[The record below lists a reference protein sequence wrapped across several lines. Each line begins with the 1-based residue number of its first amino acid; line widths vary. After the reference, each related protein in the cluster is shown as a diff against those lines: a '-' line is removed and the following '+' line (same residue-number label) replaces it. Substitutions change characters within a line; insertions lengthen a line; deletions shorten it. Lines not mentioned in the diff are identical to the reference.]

1 MRFVPLLALLPLV
14 ALAAPVPAAEI
25 IQLTAENYDELC
37 PKGKEVDAIYG
48 DYLIRNDQIV
58 AVIAQPT
65 AWRNANMTVRGVAA
79 GVIDL
84 TFRDEQNDQLSA
96 FYPDAR
102 QHEYREMGVAPAI
115 QEGDEVSIS
124 FQSEATA
131 DRPAAKL
138 TYSLKNLE
146 RWLEVTSEY
155 TNSSDKPVNVSLRD
169 EVRADNTFTKVA
181 DGPCKVWWADDNY
194 FGQAYGI
201 YASNYGMASQNNSRA
216 SQISYLKGESD
227 IIEIPA
233 KGALTLK
240 RAIGPAKNRTM
251 AWELPAYVNPEVAD
265 SPRTL
270 ALTVT
275 EQSAGPVAGA
285 WIRIG
290 DAGPN
295 QIVARTDE
303 AGEAWLLLGDAPGQ
317 MTVDAVGHGPSV
329 TAEAKG
335 KLFGFGLIREVLSIQ
350 LPPAGHVQVKITDG
364 DGNAIACKIEFIG
377 RDGTESPNFGHDSE
391 AYGVRNLR
399 YTPDGTFDQKIN
411 PGKYD
416 VIVSHGIEYDAYFG
430 QVTVEAGKTA
440 VLEAKLPRTVDTAG
454 WVSTDFHSHASPSGD
469 NTASQ
474 LGRVLNLLAEHIE
487 YAPCTEHNRID
498 TYLPHFE
505 TLKVNG
511 RMATASGMELTG
523 SPLPLNHQNAFP
535 LVMKKGEQ
543 DQGGPQS
550 DNDPVAQVSRLALW
564 DARSEKLVQ
573 QNHPDLGWL
582 YDDVDG
588 NFIADEGFRGMIQFQ
603 DVVEIHM
610 THRLLKMEPYFVYD
624 GKAEN
629 NVAFN
634 WLQFLNQGIRTPAVH
649 NTDAHY
655 NYHGSGG
662 IRNYVRSKTDN
673 PAEIQTID
681 IVHESEAG
689 HITLT
694 NGPFL
699 EVSAKAG
706 DVEAVPG
713 DDLASSN
720 GEVMLDVRVQC
731 ANWLDIDRVQVLVN
745 GRAIEDDNFT
755 RSKTP
760 ELFHD
765 GVVKFEHAIPVKV
778 EKDAHLIV
786 VAVHETKT
794 VGPVMGPEWGKELI
808 GACANPIFVDID
820 GGGFQPN
827 GDTLDHPLPVKGGR
841 PK

>member
-1 MRFVPLLALLPLV
+1 MRFAPLLISCVTFALWTLP
-14 ALAAPVPAAEI
+14 ASGAEI

-37 PKGKEVDAIYG
+37 PQGKEVDAIYG

-65 AWRNANMTVRGVAA
+65 AWRNANMTVRNVAA
-79 GVIDL
+79 AVIDL
-84 TFRDEQNDQLSA
+84 TFREEQNDQLSA

-102 QHEYREMGVAPAI
+102 QFKYEKWVNVPAI
-115 QEGDEVSIS
+115 QQGDEVSLTFHS
-124 FQSEATA
+124 AATA
-131 DRPAAKL
+131 ERPDAKL
-138 TYSLKNLE
+138 TYSLKDGQ
-146 RWLEVTSEY
+146 RWLDVTSEY
-155 TNSSDKPVNVSLRD
+155 ENTSDKALSVSLRD
-169 EVRADNTFTKVA
+169 EVRADNTFEKVPS
-181 DGPCKVWWADDNY
+181 GPCAVWWADDNHWR
-194 FGQAYGI
+194 QAYGI
-201 YASNYGMASQNNSRA
+201 LAKDFEMASDNNNRA
-216 SQISYLKGESD
+216 SQISYRRGASDTVEFKPGEELKLERV
-227 IIEIPA
+227 IAP
-233 KGALTLK
+233 GAH
-240 RAIGPAKNRTM
+240 RG
-251 AWELPAYVNPEVAD
+251 D
-265 SPRTL
+265 SL
-270 ALTVT
+270 ALPNRLSGTKRLAYLVARV
-275 EQSAGPVAGA
+275 SDDAGKPVSDA
-285 WIRIG
+285 WVRVG

-295 QIVARTDE
+295 QIVARTDTGGS
-303 AGEAWLLLGDAPGQ
+303 AYFPLDDGKYAVSVG
-317 MTVDAVGHGPSV
+317 AVGHGAPV
-329 TAEAKG
+329 TAQA
-335 KLFGFGLIREVLSIQ
+335 EVTKTRDCFFR
-350 LPPAGHVQVKITDG
+350 LPAPSRVQAKITDA
-364 DGNAIACKIEFIG
+364 DGNPIACKVEFIG

-391 AYGVRNLR
+391 VYAVRNLR

-411 PGKYD
+411 PGQYD

-430 QVTVEAGKTA
+430 QITVEAGQTA
-440 VLEAKLPRTVDTAG
+440 VLEAKLPRSVDTNG
-454 WVSTDFHSHASPSGD
+454 WVSADFHSHASPSGD
-469 NTASQ
+469 NTSSQ

-505 TLKVNG
+505 TLQVNG

-543 DQGGPQS
+543 DQGAPQT

-582 YDDVDG
+582 YDDADG
-588 NFIADEGFRGMIQFQ
+588 NFVADEGFRGMIQFQ

-610 THRLLKMEPYFVYD
+610 THRLLKMEPYFESGDRVD
-624 GKAEN
+624 N

-655 NYHGSGG
+655 NFHGSGG

-706 DVEAVPG
+706 DNDAIPG
-713 DDLASSN
+713 DDLAAPD
-720 GEVMLDVRVQC
+720 GEVTLDGRVQC
-731 ANWLDIDRVQVLVN
+731 PNWLDIDRVQVLVN
-745 GRAIEDDNFT
+745 GRVVEDYNFT
-755 RSKTP
+755 RAKTP
-760 ELFHD
+760 DVFHD
-765 GVVKFEHAIPVKV
+765 GVVKFEHAFPIKL

-786 VAVHETKT
+786 VAVHETRK
-794 VGPVMGPEWGKELI
+794 VGPVMGPNWGNELI
-808 GACANPIFVDID
+808 GACANPIFVDVD
-820 GGGFQPN
+820 GGGFQPS

-841 PK
+841 PR